1 MDYKKLYTKYK
12 TLYFN
17 QKNKIGGN
25 KKKIKINIVDE
36 HHHVLTH
43 ILKKNNR
50 LNKNVKLLHFDS
62 HPDMGLDLEYNNNHI
77 Y

>member
-17 QKNKIGGN
+17 QKNKLGGN

-36 HHHVLTH
+36 HHHVLNH
-43 ILKKNNR
+43 ILKNNKKKEI
-50 LNKNVKLLHFDS
+50 LNCYILI
-62 HPDMGLDLEYNNNHI
+62 HI
-77 Y
+77 PIWV